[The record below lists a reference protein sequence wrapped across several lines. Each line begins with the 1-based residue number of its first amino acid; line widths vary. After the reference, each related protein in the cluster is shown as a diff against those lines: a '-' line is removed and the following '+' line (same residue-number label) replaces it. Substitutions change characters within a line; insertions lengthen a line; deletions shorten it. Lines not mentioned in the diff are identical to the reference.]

1 MPKVKYHYDPKTLSY
16 LPIENSTP
24 LRISNFLLFLLSSA
38 IFGAVLLF
46 ALINTRWLNTPT
58 EIVQER
64 ELKNYE
70 LQFDILNRRLAQIES
85 VMENVEDR
93 DNNLYRV
100 YFEASPIPEAQRR
113 VGFGGVNRY
122 KGLEGYANSELIV
135 NTTKRIDVLTKQ
147 IVVQS
152 QSLAEIEE
160 LAKDKEAL
168 LASIPS
174 IQPVRNEDLIRMA
187 SGYGY

>member
-46 ALINTRWLNTPT
+46 GLINTRWLNTPT

-85 VMENVEDR
+85 VLENVHQTGRQGQLGHRCAAIRSRPDWLCRARCHRICYNPVDHSPAHRHRHGHRKTVESRHFRQEPEVLFRLFPDR
-93 DNNLYRV
+93 HRHLGAPSLNPR
-100 YFEASPIPEAQRR
+100 
-113 VGFGGVNRY
+113 GFR
-122 KGLEGYANSELIV
+122 
-135 NTTKRIDVLTKQ
+135 
-147 IVVQS
+147 
-152 QSLAEIEE
+152 
-160 LAKDKEAL
+160 
-168 LASIPS
+168 
-174 IQPVRNEDLIRMA
+174 
-187 SGYGY
+187 

>member
-85 VMENVEDR
+85 VLENVEDR

-174 IQPVRNEDLIRMA
+174 IQPVRN
-187 SGYGY
+187 